1 MKCPKCQYELIENAK
16 FCQNCGI
23 NVDVENDTKN
33 AKQLESKNS
42 DNSRFLGTILGLLIV
57 GFIAYGCITQA
68 IHYGDTYRGALQ
80 DIKNEQWSSAKSKLE
95 VLGNYRDCEILLPDV
110 NYNYYLQTGNENFNN
125 KNYSGALLNYE
136 QAKLYKNTDET
147 LTVKIQK
154 TKDLLAK
161 QEAEQRKAQ
170 EIAKKKAEQ
179 ERLRKQREKE
189 LKDKEELSE
198 LTRMVNQAFVRTEF
212 FDAGDSFAT
221 GFNFYAYPDAWYQLS
236 YTEQQNVFASCVKYV
251 ELKLGV
257 SSNHALKYTH
267 IINIYSDLPMASY
280 TILD

>member
-23 NVDVENDTKN
+23 NVDIENDTKN
-33 AKQLESKNS
+33 AKQLESNNS

-57 GFIAYGCITQA
+57 GVVGYGCITQA

-95 VLGNYRDCEILLPDV
+95 ELGNYRDCETLLPDV

-125 KNYSGALLNYE
+125 KNYSGALSNYE

-179 ERLRKQREKE
+179 AKRQAELAKKAKTQKMLNNVVILSQYFGYSQYGEKAIVGKIKNNNSFPVQVRADID
-189 LKDKEELSE
+189 LKDYNGNIVGTTYTYDRIAPYS
-198 LTRMVNQAFVRTEF
+198 VW
-212 FDAGDSFAT
+212 
-221 GFNFYAYPDAWYQLS
+221 NFEAP
-236 YTEQQNVFASCVKYV
+236 TF
-251 ELKLGV
+251 GV
-257 SSNHALKYTH
+257 SANHTFIHL
-267 IINIYSDLPMASY
+267 
-280 TILD
+280 TIDEL